1 MRRYPLRYL
10 IVKFAS

>member
-10 IVKFAS
+10 IIWFAS